1 MPTKYYFILQSEA
14 SLPPEDQNRPGGG
27 GGFHSLETSGLEEIS
42 WDSCIRK
49 VTGYGLDDR
58 GPNPVAI
65 ISVPALRPN
74 IGGFFRQG

>member
-1 MPTKYYFILQSEA
+1 VPTKYYFILQSEA
-14 SLPPEDQNRPGGG
+14 SLPPEDQNRPGG